1 MGKKYIKKNPRSSQ
15 GGNKQKKIV
24 KIKDRFNPDFNT
36 GFLPLLSNSETRKNS
51 DSSIIEKH
59 CFIFNVTFCNM
70 INKYF
75 QLPLCPYK
83 SNPEYIQIF
92 YRTIKQLSLDINE
105 FVGWT
110 LLIDQYI
117 KENSKGCDSK
127 HLLYLAI
134 CSKINLLN
142 YSEIINEYK
151 NNEDFQIWYNLNK
164 KIIEKGINLIEFNK
178 RYNDLR
184 NNRKS
189 LKIIKYN
196 DFVNDLCKKFDKK
209 NKKIDENSNFLLSSN
224 IINKN
229 SSENSEIN
237 IEIENINNVNYV
249 NNDSINIKSSQKEKI
264 NTYKISNNLDFI
276 KNCSSNLIESKSNSI
291 LSLKNESEENYS
303 YYKENIE
310 GLSHN
315 SLEKDDEKIDE
326 NKSFNMGEIP
336 TYLNYYNL
344 NQNSFESLLT

>member
-1 MGKKYIKKNPRSSQ
+1 M
-15 GGNKQKKIV
+15 
-24 KIKDRFNPDFNT
+24 
-36 GFLPLLSNSETRKNS
+36 
-51 DSSIIEKH
+51 
-59 CFIFNVTFCNM
+59 
-70 INKYF
+70 
-75 QLPLCPYK
+75 
-83 SNPEYIQIF
+83 
-92 YRTIKQLSLDINE
+92 
-105 FVGWT
+105 
-110 LLIDQYI
+110 
-117 KENSKGCDSK
+117 
-127 HLLYLAI
+127 
-134 CSKINLLN
+134 
-142 YSEIINEYK
+142 
-151 NNEDFQIWYNLNK
+151 
-164 KIIEKGINLIEFNK
+164 
-178 RYNDLR
+178 
-184 NNRKS
+184 
-189 LKIIKYN
+189 
-196 DFVNDLCKKFDKK
+196 NDLCKKFDKK